1 LPYLLLLVAAAVV
14 WTWPLA
20 LHFHDHIPGGPGD
33 NFSFLWNLWWMRQV
47 LSHRALGFFHSP
59 YLLSPFG
66 VDLINHPH
74 TALQGLI
81 SATLLSMLSIVEAE
95 NLYIVCSMFLNAAA
109 AYALVYDLTR
119 ARRLALLAG
128 VVFGD

>member
-1 LPYLLLLVAAAVV
+1 MPPSTEALNQGGRPTAESRASHWPYLLLLVAGAVV

-20 LHFHDHIPGGPGD
+20 LHFRDHIPGGPGD

-47 LSHRALGFFHSP
+47 LSHPALGFFHSP

-81 SATLLSMLSIVEAE
+81 SAPLLSK
-95 NLYIVCSMFLNAAA
+95 
-109 AYALVYDLTR
+109 
-119 ARRLALLAG
+119 
-128 VVFGD
+128 